1 MPYLEFAA
9 TSLKMLID
17 ANILKPG
24 TNLYAESDDSAS
36 ALLNADGSISLTI
49 EGNLKEYQSPSA
61 AAKALT
67 GKSLN
72 GWVFWKVDES
82 GQINT
87 LASFRSKYDDVKS

>member
-1 MPYLEFAA
+1 MPYLEFPT

-17 ANILKPG
+17 AHILAPG
-24 TNLYAESDDSAS
+24 TSLRAESDDSVS
-36 ALLNADGSISLTI
+36 ALLNADGSISLAI
-49 EGNLKEYQSPSA
+49 EGNLREYQSPSA

-67 GKSLN
+67 GKSVN

-87 LASFRSKYDDVKS
+87 LAFFRSKYDAVKS